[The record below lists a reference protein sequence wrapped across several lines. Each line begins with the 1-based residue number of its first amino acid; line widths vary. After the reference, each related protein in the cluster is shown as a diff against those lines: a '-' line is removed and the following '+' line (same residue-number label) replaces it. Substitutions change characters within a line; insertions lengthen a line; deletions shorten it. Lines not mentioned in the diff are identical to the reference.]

1 VLDGNSNN
9 TIILNDFYETDISDE
24 MCGSVRYNLS
34 GLAKGRHTITVKVWN
49 IFNYSNSSDIVFY
62 VHGDDST
69 KADFVAYP
77 TPAKSRVRISMEHN
91 IKGSI
96 TSASLYI
103 YDMQGR
109 LVRTFTPDI
118 NDNSYVVGPID
129 WSLTTSTGVR
139 VSPGIY
145 IARFELTTSEG
156 EKIRE
161 QGKLVVQ

>member
-1 VLDGNSNN
+1 
-9 TIILNDFYETDISDE
+9 
-24 MCGSVRYNLS
+24 
-34 GLAKGRHTITVKVWN
+34 
-49 IFNYSNSSDIVFY
+49 
-62 VHGDDST
+62 
-69 KADFVAYP
+69 
-77 TPAKSRVRISMEHN
+77 MEHN
-91 IKGSI
+91 NKGSI